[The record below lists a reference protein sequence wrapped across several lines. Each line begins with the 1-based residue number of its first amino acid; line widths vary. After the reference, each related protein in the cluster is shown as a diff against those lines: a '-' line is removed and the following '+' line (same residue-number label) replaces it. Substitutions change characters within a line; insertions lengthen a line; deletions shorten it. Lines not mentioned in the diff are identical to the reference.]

1 MVMSLKSRKTLM
13 GRCDEQVFAFAGLFL
28 VCSLISALGG
38 SLLALFLFIPT
49 AVAASLWLPGRADDR
64 QLPTGGK

>member
-1 MVMSLKSRKTLM
+1 M